1 MSESHEIFLQ
11 RSPLPSLRI
20 SIAGRRRLP
29 LPQMPETDRRG
40 PPASRPPLPDLRGS
54 LAVGRGVLPTL
65 QDPGNAKAGVRASRM
80 TDRRLAET
88 PAAGRVFP
96 DPPYPLDGVR
106 RCIRLSDSNYR
117 YYSFANTSTADHV
130 QVSPNGGRHDVQGR
144 LRGPLLPPPGRW
156 CWKALQVAP
165 RDLAG
170 SALHK
175 REESGLDRDQEVRAP
190 MGALRMDEPCQR
202 DRDRGG
208 PPSWATPARARRIPT
223 GAARGRHFAPRRGCL
238 GHDPGAGSFQ
248 RTMGVIRCLDGQ
260 RSDASCG
267 VKHVCKNRSK
277 GKFTPAAG

>member
-175 REESGLDRDQEVRAP
+175 REESGLDRDQEVRAQW
-190 MGALRMDEPCQR
+190 ALYEWTNLANEIEIEEVPHH
-202 DRDRGG
+202 G
-208 PPSWATPARARRIPT
+208 PPRRALGASQRAPRVGAILPLGVDASGTTRGPARFKERWA
-223 GAARGRHFAPRRGCL
+223 
-238 GHDPGAGSFQ
+238 
-248 RTMGVIRCLDGQ
+248 
-260 RSDASCG
+260 
-267 VKHVCKNRSK
+267 
-277 GKFTPAAG
+277 